1 MDQSRL
7 LRHLM
12 MVTIQRLTSSC
23 RQKGSNIS
31 YPSISTSSN
40 IKTRYSCLNHS
51 KPSWNP
57 GPQATRKNSKSN
69 NLSKIINI
77 RLDSTSNRKRMRRR
91 RRKTI
96 KQKRT
101 NLTRASRSK
110 GIFEMM
116 DSTIIFTQFIAKK
129 LRYSIFLG
137 RSHWIKHK
145 LTT

>member
-1 MDQSRL
+1 MGQSRL

-12 MVTIQRLTSSC
+12 MDTIQRLTSSC
-23 RQKGSNIS
+23 RPKGSNIS

-40 IKTRYSCLNHS
+40 IKTRYSCLSHS

-57 GPQATRKNSKSN
+57 GRQATRKNSKSSS
-69 NLSKIINI
+69 LSRTISI

-96 KQKRT
+96 KQKGT
-101 NLTRASRSK
+101 KLTRASRSK

-116 DSTIIFTQFIAKK
+116 NPTIIFTQFIAKK

-137 RSHWIKHK
+137 RAHWIKHK